1 MEKKKKI
8 NKLAKPLRE
17 KDVEALKQDLL
28 EAQKQ
33 VFTLRTQ
40 AVSQKLENP
49 RQATVAKRQIARIK
63 TLLRERQLAKAQTT
77 AAK

>member
-8 NKLAKPLRE
+8 NKLAKSLRE

-28 EAQKQ
+28 EAQKN
-33 VFTLRTQ
+33 VFALRTQ
-40 AVSQKLENP
+40 AVTQKLENP

-63 TLLRERQLAKAQTT
+63 TLLRERQIKAQTT
-77 AAK
+77 AAAK

>member
-8 NKLAKPLRE
+8 NKLAKSLRE
-17 KDVEALKQDLL
+17 KDVEALKHDLL
-28 EAQKQ
+28 EAQKN
-33 VFTLRTQ
+33 VFALRTQ
-40 AVSQKLENP
+40 AVTQKLENP

-63 TLLRERQLAKAQTT
+63 TLLRERQIAKA

>member
-1 MEKKKKI
+1 MEKKQKI

-28 EAQKQ
+28 EAQKN
-33 VFTLRTQ
+33 VFALRTQ
-40 AVSQKLENP
+40 AVTQKLENP

-63 TLLRERQLAKAQTT
+63 TLLRERQIAKA